1 MARLA
6 SLLLAPV
13 FASSL
18 LLLAMPS
25 CSKQGEGERCDT
37 ANNNDDCESGLICQN
52 VQTYWLCCPPPGTQP
67 SVAACFAG
75 TAPVAEA
82 GADSAMEAS
91 IDAPQEAEGDSS
103 TADAPQEAADDASE
117 DVQDGAPADTADEST
132 ADAAGD

>member
-82 GADSAMEAS
+82 GADSATEAS

-103 TADAPQEAADDASE
+103 MADAPQDAPDDASE

-132 ADAAGD
+132 ADAAGG